1 MSTLSVGV
9 AILLK
14 FLAVLATY
22 LSSFCV
28 IKLIAKDY
36 YRLSQT
42 GHVLAICIAYLFWF
56 FVFIWK

>member
-1 MSTLSVGV
+1 MSTLSIGV

-14 FLAVLATY
+14 FLVVLAIY
-22 LSSFCV
+22 LSSFSV
-28 IKLIAKDY
+28 IKLITKDY

-42 GHVLAICIAYLFWF
+42 GHVLAISNAYLFWF